1 MKTAIVITGA
11 SSGIGKSL
19 AEYFLRKGRTVI
31 GTYRKEKDIIPGT
44 QAMILDLAQEQTI
57 VQAFASQDIDWSSF
71 SRIDLINNAG
81 IAVAGPVEKVSL
93 QEWREQFEVNV
104 FGLISFTQKLL
115 PEIRRTKGT
124 IINMSS
130 ISGLLTFPFM
140 GPYCASKYAVEAIS
154 DALRRECAPLE
165 VKVVLV
171 EPGAI
176 ETPIWGKN
184 LGKAEVEAE
193 ADTISAEKYGP
204 YQKSFIKFQKMVK
217 QIASQA
223 APVELLPQTVEKIL
237 QSKYPKDRYVV
248 GRLDTKIQAK
258 ILPHLPGKW
267 VDRFIR
273 TQI

>member
-19 AEYFLRKGRTVI
+19 AEYFLKKSPTTDRTVI
-31 GTYRKEKDIIPGT
+31 GTYRKEKDILPGT

-57 VQAFASQDIDWSSF
+57 AQAFAQTKIDWSQF
-71 SRIDLINNAG
+71 DRIDLINNAG

-104 FGLISFTQKLL
+104 FGLISFTQKLM
-115 PEIRRTKGT
+115 PEIRRTQGT
-124 IINMSS
+124 VINMSS

-154 DALRRECAPLE
+154 DALRRECAPLG

-176 ETPIWGKN
+176 ETPIWEKN
-184 LGKAEVEAE
+184 LGK

-223 APVELLPQTVEKIL
+223 APVKLLPQTVEKIL
-237 QSKYPKDRYVV
+237 RSKNPKDRYVV

-258 ILPHLPGKW
+258 IFPHLPAKW
-267 VDRFIR
+267 IDRFIR